1 MKRSNVLSVVLFV
14 LVYAVILSFG
24 IECLF
29 QCIGTIGT
37 IHNIDSNVPE
47 DRQSIVMYW
56 LALIAGILSVA
67 AFVAILIFNYN
78 VSDKLGYHKYI
89 WWIQFIA
96 VAVIT
101 FFMIEPWER
110 LFDFLREIL

>member
-1 MKRSNVLSVVLFV
+1 MKNHKILFV
-14 LVYAVILSFG
+14 ILFALVYAVVLSFG

-29 QCIGTIGT
+29 RCIGTIGT
-37 IHNIDSNVPE
+37 VHNIDSNVPE
-47 DRQSIVMYW
+47 DRQSVVMYW
-56 LALIAGILSVA
+56 FSFIAGILSVA

-101 FFMIEPWER
+101 FFMIEPLESI
-110 LFDFLREIL
+110 FDFLREIL